1 MHRMP
6 RRDHARQAVHLSV
19 QAEAQEHPPRVAEH
33 RHEAHQRAPRLA
45 DLLVAEVRPVDLHLL
60 TRQRAQAQEG
70 FGRRSRAQGADQ
82 MAEVAAL
89 TGVATLAHHVEQP
102 AGGERRILLQSLR
115 DEVAVR
121 LEQTPAKR
129 DARRCA
135 AGRVQDP
142 AHGVAVHVQL
152 GRDGPHAPMLD
163 FVQTSNPSG
172 QIRGDGHAGRPG
184 RHRGRAANPA
194 ARGAVERNRSTD
206 TVALPMPLSLTTPAR
221 YPKLNR

>member
-1 MHRMP
+1 M
-6 RRDHARQAVHLSV
+6 
-19 QAEAQEHPPRVAEH
+19 
-33 RHEAHQRAPRLA
+33 
-45 DLLVAEVRPVDLHLL
+45 
-60 TRQRAQAQEG
+60 TK
-70 FGRRSRAQGADQ
+70 
-82 MAEVAAL
+82 VAAL
-89 TGVATLAHHVEQP
+89 TGVAALAHHVEEP
-102 AGGERRILLQSLR
+102 AGRQRRILLQGLR

-129 DARRCA
+129 DTRGCGALL
-135 AGRVQDP
+135 VQDP

-163 FVQTSNPSG
+163 FVQTPDPCG
-172 QIRGDGHAGRPG
+172 QVMGNGHAARPG
-184 RHRGRAANPA
+184 RHRDRAANPA

>member
-1 MHRMP
+1 MP
-6 RRDHARQAVHLSV
+6 
-19 QAEAQEHPPRVAEH
+19 
-33 RHEAHQRAPRLA
+33 
-45 DLLVAEVRPVDLHLL
+45 PVDLHLF

-70 FGRRSRAQGADQ
+70 LGRRSRAQGADQ

-102 AGGERRILLQSLR
+102 TGGERWVLLQGLP

-152 GRDGPHAPMLD
+152 GSDGPHAPMLD
-163 FVQTSNPSG
+163 FVQTPNPSG
-172 QIRGDGHAGRPG
+172 QVRGDGHAGRPG

-194 ARGAVERNRSTD
+194 ARGVVERNRRGN
-206 TVALPMPLSLTTPAR
+206 TVVLPMPLPLTTSAR
-221 YPKLNR
+221 HPKLNWGGGWTRRRWSSRMQAVKHRPALAGNPGASLY